1 MDLEDSVLVIG
12 FGRFSQ
18 IVCQSLLV
26 RGINVSVIDR
36 NIENIRAAA
45 KFGLKFITVMVF
57 ALMYYVLPVS
67 KKAKCVVIGIN
78 DTDRIESIVQ
88 NLKDAYPKLLF

>member
-45 KFGLKFITVMVF
+45 KFGFKVYYGDGIR
-57 ALMYYVLPVS
+57 LMYYMLRVS
-67 KKAKCVVIGIN
+67 KKPIVSSLGLMILNVLKALF
-78 DTDRIESIVQ
+78 RI
-88 NLKDAYPKLLF
+88 

>member
-1 MDLEDSVLVIG
+1 MIG

-45 KFGLKFITVMVF
+45 KFGFKVYYGDGIRLDVLRAAGIEKPNVWSSGLTIHNVLKTSF
-57 ALMYYVLPVS
+57 
-67 KKAKCVVIGIN
+67 
-78 DTDRIESIVQ
+78 RI
-88 NLKDAYPKLLF
+88 

>member
-1 MDLEDSVLVIG
+1 MRKINQRKSTNQEEKVDTSDLDPIVDLEDSVLVIG

-36 NIENIRAAA
+36 NI
-45 KFGLKFITVMVF
+45 V
-57 ALMYYVLPVS
+57 
-67 KKAKCVVIGIN
+67 
-78 DTDRIESIVQ
+78 
-88 NLKDAYPKLLF
+88 